1 MPLFSREQR
10 AATTAVA
17 KPLFP
22 QVRTHHIV
30 DAALQSPAQ
39 PLEPKA
45 RSFFENR
52 FGFDFGQVRIH
63 TGQAAA
69 RSVQTIGARAFAIGK
84 DLVFGQGEYHP
95 DTRSGRFLLAHE
107 LAHVIQQ
114 YPSTTDCPAPC
125 GIGNLSD
132 QTEREADIA
141 ARVALSTA
149 GSERPLLHTA
159 PAGSR
164 PVLRRYVDTW
174 GGRFDTDYFNETSD
188 RSGPGVDIKIRF
200 TPNDTVDATKIALT
214 QWAQTLRD
222 GKPVSPYEGQIHP
235 VKGGVET
242 GKEVAEKRRLPETDT
257 DAPGAG
263 IDSTPSE
270 RTPLMQMRDPPS
282 GDNEMAHS
290 VPLTNPGQEA
300 QFGSRTKGAKP
311 TDAFAADRPRA
322 TSLSGAKVS
331 QSFETAALALEG
343 KQKGVYY
350 GSVKWGWDKEA
361 GSTKVTKREL
371 RPAVGPSVNLP
382 GKDNFSTKALAP
394 STTFFDTVALW
405 NQSKTMLGAQSFP
418 LPSFEAQYVKLEKSP
433 LLARPDERKTLGDL
447 KLNTQL
453 GVTDQTDP
461 AHPDWRKVVVVTG
474 DLRGTVGWLKKDALS
489 HRETETKGKR

>member
-1 MPLFSREQR
+1 MPLFAPKQR
-10 AATTAVA
+10 VDTTAVA

-22 QVRTHHIV
+22 HVRTRHAV

-39 PLEPKA
+39 PLEPQT
-45 RSFFENR
+45 RTFFENR

-63 TGQAAA
+63 TGQAATG
-69 RSVQTIGARAFAIGK
+69 SVQTIGARAFAIGK

-95 DTRSGRFLLAHE
+95 DTRPGRLLLAHE

-114 YPSTTDCPAPC
+114 HPSTADRPAPFK
-125 GIGNLSD
+125 IGSPSD
-132 QTEREADIA
+132 QTEREADTA
-141 ARVALSTA
+141 ARVALSAA
-149 GSERPLLHTA
+149 GSERSFLHAA

-188 RSGPGVDIKIRF
+188 ESGHGVDIKIRF
-200 TPNDTVDATKIALT
+200 TPNDTVDASKIALT

-222 GKPVSPYEGQIHP
+222 GKPVNPYEGQIDP
-235 VKGGVET
+235 VKGGET
-242 GKEVAEKRRLPETDT
+242 GKKVAEMRSGTDT
-257 DAPGAG
+257 EAPGAS

-270 RTPLMQMRDPPS
+270 RTPLMQMKDPPS

-290 VPLTNPGQEA
+290 VPLTTPRQEA

-331 QSFETAALALEG
+331 QSFETASLAVEG

-361 GSTKVTKREL
+361 GSPKVTKREL
-371 RPAVGPSVNLP
+371 RPAVGPFAKLP

-394 STTFFDTVALW
+394 STTFFETVALW
-405 NQSKTMLGAQSFP
+405 NQTKTTLGAQSFP
-418 LPSFEAQYVKLEKSP
+418 LPSFEAQYPKLEKIP
-433 LLARPDERKTLGDL
+433 LLDRPDKGNTLGNL

-453 GVTDQTDP
+453 GVTDQTDR

-489 HRETETKGKR
+489 YRETETKGKR